1 MARLN
6 AFWKKEG
13 CVLLQPLD
21 IEMGAG
27 TFHPATFFKV
37 LGKEPWRAAYVQPC
51 RRPTDG
57 RYGQNPLRTQHYF
70 QYQVILKPTPADVQ
84 RLYLKSLQSLGIP
97 LKTHDVR
104 FVEDDWE
111 SPTLG
116 AQGLGWEVWLD
127 SLEVTQ
133 FTYFQRIAGIDLEV
147 VPCEL
152 TYGLERICMFL
163 QGEYDLFK
171 LKWSDR
177 YTYGDLYRKSE
188 EEYSR
193 YNFEKSHS
201 ELLLKLFDHY
211 EKEVYRLLEENLLP
225 PAYDFVLKMS
235 HTFNQLDARG
245 TVSQVERPTF
255 IGKVRTAAKRCAELY
270 LERRHETNVSKKP
283 GRTSP

>member
-1 MARLN
+1 MNFQDLVLTLN
-6 AFWKKEG
+6 EFWKKKG
-13 CVLLQPLD
+13 CVLLQSLD
-21 IEMGAG
+21 VEMGAG

-37 LGKEPWRAAYVQPC
+37 LGRDPWKTAYVQPC

-57 RYGQNPLRTQHYF
+57 RYGQNPFRVQHYF
-70 QYQVILKPTPADVQ
+70 QYQVILKPAPENVQ
-84 RLYLKSLQSLGIP
+84 EIYLESLKQAGVRLKE
-97 LKTHDVR
+97 HDIR

-147 VPCEL
+147 IPCEI

-163 QGEYDLFK
+163 QGEYNIFK

-177 YTYGDLYRKSE
+177 VTYGDLYQKNE
-188 EEYSR
+188 EDCSR
-193 YNFEKSHS
+193 YNFEKSDPQ
-201 ELLLKLFDHY
+201 LLLELFNRY
-211 EKEVYRLLEENLLP
+211 EGEVKRLLEEGLLP
-225 PAYDFVLKMS
+225 NAYDFVLKVS

-245 TVSQVERPTF
+245 AVSQVERPTF
-255 IGKVRTAAKRCAELY
+255 IGRVRGAAKKCATLY
-270 LERRHETNVSKKP
+270 LERAHETKS
-283 GRTSP
+283 